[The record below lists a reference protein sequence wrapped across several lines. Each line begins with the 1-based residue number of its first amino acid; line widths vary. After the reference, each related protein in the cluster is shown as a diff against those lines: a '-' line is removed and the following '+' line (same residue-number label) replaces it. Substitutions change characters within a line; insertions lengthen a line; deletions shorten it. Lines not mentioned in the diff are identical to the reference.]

1 MIGLGGT
8 KSTSSGASGGFG
20 GSSGSKQDSKK
31 KKFDTKTLLKVF
43 YWLCVAAT
51 AWFAYMNIAPYAAMV
66 KIGMAKTTSSGIL
79 RILGMIPVINGI
91 AATIG
96 ASIHFII
103 GTVLWAVIQTMEV
116 LPMVL
121 KRDPAFIKEVVTH
134 SDGHSKYQEKPDDDP
149 VLANLK
155 RYYNAFPTM
164 AIKQAKN
171 MCLFA
176 YTIDLL
182 ICITIYP
189 PCNGGIGKLMFI
201 LMTGQWQLLN
211 YTNLVFLFVTLFIIE
226 FMLKLL
232 FFVGQISYYMK
243 RAHQ

>member
-1 MIGLGGT
+1 MPLGQT
-8 KSTSSGASGGFG
+8 TTAP
-20 GSSGSKQDSKK
+20 SGSKQKSKQK
-31 KKFDTKTLLKVF
+31 IEWKWDTKTLLRVF

-51 AWFAYMNIAPYAAMV
+51 AWFAYMNIAPYAAVV
-66 KIGMAKTTSSGIL
+66 KAGMAKTMSFGIL
-79 RILGMIPVINGI
+79 RAVGMVPIVNGI
-91 AATIG
+91 GAIIG

-103 GTVLWAVIQTMEV
+103 GTILWACIQTMEV
-116 LPMVL
+116 LPMIL

-134 SDGHSKYQEKPDDDP
+134 SEGHSKYQEKEGDDP

-155 RYYNAFPTM
+155 RYYNAFPTL

-171 MCLFA
+171 LCLFA

-182 ICITIYP
+182 VCITIYP
-189 PCNGGIGKLMFI
+189 PCSGGLSRLMFI
-201 LMTGQWQLLN
+201 LTTGQWQLLS
-211 YTNLVFLFVTLFIIE
+211 YTNLIFLFTTLFIVE
-226 FMLKLL
+226 AMLKLL

>member
-1 MIGLGGT
+1 MGLNGGT
-8 KSTSSGASGGFG
+8 KSTSSGTG
-20 GSSGSKQDSKK
+20 GSYTTSKSDSKK

-51 AWFAYMNIAPYAAMV
+51 AWFAYMNIAPYAAIV
-66 KIGMAKTTSSGIL
+66 KVGIAKTTSGGLL
-79 RILGMIPVINGI
+79 RILGMIPVVNGI

-103 GTVLWAVIQTMEV
+103 GTILWGVIQTLEV
-116 LPMVL
+116 MPMIL
-121 KRDPAFIKEVVTH
+121 KRDPAFVKEVVTH
-134 SDGHSKYQEKPDDDP
+134 SDSHSKYQEKEGDDP
-149 VLANLK
+149 VLTNLK
-155 RYYNAFPTM
+155 RYYNAFPTL

-171 MCLFA
+171 MMLFA

-182 ICITIYP
+182 ICITVYP

-201 LMTGQWQLLN
+201 LMTGQFQLLN
-211 YTNLVFLFVTLFIIE
+211 YTNLIFLAVTLFIIE

-232 FFVGQISYYMK
+232 FFIGQISYYLK
-243 RAHQ
+243 KAHA

>member
-1 MIGLGGT
+1 MGLGGGT

-20 GSSGSKQDSKK
+20 SSNGKK
-31 KKFDTKTLLKVF
+31 KWDTKTLLKVF

-51 AWFAYMNIAPYAAMV
+51 AWFAYMNIAPYAAIV
-66 KIGMAKTTSSGIL
+66 KIGMAKTMSSGIL
-79 RILGMIPVINGI
+79 RVLGMIPVINGI
-91 AATIG
+91 AAAIG

-103 GTVLWAVIQTMEV
+103 GTVLWGVIQTMEV
-116 LPMVL
+116 LPMIL
-121 KRDPAFIKEVVTH
+121 KRDPAFIKEVVSH
-134 SDGHSKYQEKPDDDP
+134 SDGHSKYQEKEGDDP

-155 RYYNAFPTM
+155 RYYNAFPTL

-171 MCLFA
+171 MMLFA

-201 LMTGQWQLLN
+201 LMTGQFQLLS
-211 YTNLVFLFVTLFIIE
+211 YTNLVFLFTTLFIVE

-232 FFVGQISYYMK
+232 FFIGQISYYMK